1 MTYAERVAEL
11 EAEGL
16 NTSDA
21 QGVAD
26 AEALQGRE
34 FDFDPAAPND
44 AVAWFCGCG
53 RTDCPDDMQGAE

>member
-21 QGVAD
+21 QGVAG

-34 FDFDPAAPND
+34 FDFDPRYPLDTVFWNRGGAH
-44 AVAWFCGCG
+44 VFKG
-53 RTDCPDDMQGAE
+53 RAE

>member
-16 NTSDA
+16 STSDA

-26 AEALQGRE
+26 VEQLQGRE
-34 FDFDPAAPND
+34 FDFDPRYPLDNWIPKAK
-44 AVAWFCGCG
+44 G
-53 RTDCPDDMQGAE
+53 